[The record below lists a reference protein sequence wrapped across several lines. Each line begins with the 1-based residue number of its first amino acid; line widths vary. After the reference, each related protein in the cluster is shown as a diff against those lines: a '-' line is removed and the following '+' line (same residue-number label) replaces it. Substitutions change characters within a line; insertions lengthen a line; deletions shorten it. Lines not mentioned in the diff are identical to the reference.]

1 MKRCVILLTV
11 VCSLSPA
18 ATVHAQSGRTD
29 ASQTRTTP
37 PAPRDIVD
45 LLDNGAVEVRTAGG
59 GIDSVTVEIRKLVDG
74 PIVVRIPVGSFF
86 VSASAAAQN
95 MVATGARTITL
106 ATKAWRTVSVP
117 TACAN
122 RPRDIPESG
131 DTFTV
136 ARSPS
141 QTDLAQLM
149 PVLEKANAS
158 YAVRQAAVWIVT
170 DNADYDDLGILV
182 ESTTGFGG
190 TRVINEAAAARAMKL
205 CEDAGIDI
213 TRKAIWSDRARMLSG
228 LAPGATK
235 TWLAARQ

>member
-1 MKRCVILLTV
+1 MGGFIVLLAMVGTV
-11 VCSLSPA
+11 SA
-18 ATVHAQSGRTD
+18 AADVQAQGGGTGTSG
-29 ASQTRTTP
+29 ARTTP

-45 LLDNGAVEVRTAGG
+45 LLDSGAVEIRTAGS